1 MLNISNKVSRLL
13 LWIKFRNPFQECK
26 CPICHA
32 HFNEYLQTGTTAKVW
47 NQYVGIGAGL
57 RKAVCPAC
65 HSADRERLVFLFFRD
80 HYFAENKDKHI
91 KLLHIAPESNL
102 SKYLMKHPNV
112 EYTAGDKR
120 CEGYLYPDYVRDIDI
135 MDLHD
140 IADNTYDVVICNHV
154 LEHVP
159 DDIVAMK
166 ELRRIIKPDG
176 IAILQVP
183 YALKLEKTFEDKTI
197 VTPDGRFEAYGQSD
211 HVRLYGMDYKD
222 RLERAGF
229 RVKISEISKDYPAK
243 YGLNCNENLFVCYKN

>member
-1 MLNISNKVSRLL
+1 MIHILRK
-13 LWIKFRNPFQECK
+13 IKYLYESFFYKNK
-26 CPICHA
+26 CPIC
-32 HFNEYLQTGTTAKVW
+32 NTPIDKYLQTGTNANIWK
-47 NQYVGIGAGL
+47 QYDGVGAGV
-57 RKAVCPAC
+57 RNAVCPVC
-65 HSADRERLVFLFFRD
+65 HSTDRERLLYLFFRD
-80 HYFAENKDKHI
+80 YYFSENKDKQI

-102 SKYLMKHPNV
+102 SKYLMAHTNV

-120 CEGYLYPDYVRDIDI
+120 CEGYAYPDYVQDVDI

-140 IADNTYDVVICNHV
+140 IADNTYDVLVCNHV

-166 ELRRIIKPDG
+166 ELRRVIKPDG

-183 YALKLEKTFEDKTI
+183 YAQNLEKTFEDKTI
-197 VTPDGRFEAYGQSD
+197 LTPEARFEAYGQND

-222 RLERAGF
+222 RLESAGF
-229 RVKISEISKDYPAK
+229 RVKINEMSKDYPAK

>member
-1 MLNISNKVSRLL
+1 MIVRLL
-13 LWIKFRNPFQECK
+13 RKAKNRICGIWKKYE

-32 HFNEYLQTGTTAKVW
+32 NFGAYLLTGTNANVW
-47 NQYVGIGAGL
+47 KQYDGVGAGV
-57 RKAVCPAC
+57 RNAVCPVC
-65 HSADRERLVFLFFRD
+65 QSTDRERLVYLFFRD
-80 HYFAENKDKHI
+80 YYFAENKDKHV

-102 SKYLMKHPNV
+102 SEYLMKHTNV

-120 CEGYLYPDYVRDIDI
+120 CKGYTYPDYVQDVDI
-135 MDLHD
+135 MNLHD
-140 IADNTYDVVICNHV
+140 IADNTYDVLVCNHV

-166 ELRRIIKPDG
+166 ELRRVIKPDG

-183 YALKLEKTFEDKTI
+183 YAQKLEKTFEDKTI
-197 VTPDGRFEAYGQSD
+197 LTPEARFEAYGQND

-222 RLERAGF
+222 RLESAGF
-229 RVKISEISKDYPAK
+229 RVKISEMSKDYPAK